1 MANGRF
7 LACRKI
13 APQKA
18 LFGAKNDVFRTDQRA
33 CGSHAA
39 ATCLPAVS
47 PGGSNRV
54 GGVSWVRVPCSRRLP
69 ECPTEQQRPDQLINQ
84 LINQLIDQL
93 IKNQQQHT
101 HTHERKQDP
110 LYRGRLAIIFVPSLS
125 WRMITL
131 LFSETSE
138 NVAQRTASVLST
150 PWPCAD

>member
-1 MANGRF
+1 MVDFSHAAKSR
-7 LACRKI
+7 
-13 APQKA
+13 PPKA

-69 ECPTEQQRPDQLINQ
+69 ECPTEQQRPNQ

-93 IKNQQQHT
+93 IDQLNNQ
-101 HTHERKQDP
+101 
-110 LYRGRLAIIFVPSLS
+110 L
-125 WRMITL
+125 
-131 LFSETSE
+131 
-138 NVAQRTASVLST
+138 NN
-150 PWPCAD
+150 